1 MDCCRRKKSLLL
13 IASIIVYID
22 ISWKCDIWSLI
33 KYFSPTSHSAAQG
46 PWPQYG
52 SLWTG
57 NKWGTLNL
65 VSMWIDILTLN
76 KYAHISVSGFFFFCF
91 QRFYSDYQT
100 AMSMLISLIF
110 LCLSYF
116 LTTILLKMIVLN
128 ENNYSTQH
136 LSLYSIS
143 PNSRPKFNY
152 FAVYFCWNLYLIS
165 IYALI
170 GPWPLRCPDLT
181 LDLALK
187 LPWLCPA
194 PVTAMGLILP
204 WPCPVV
210 SQKSGG
216 AGLPHRASQ
225 PAACGPRPQRE
236 PLTYFFEIYEEGA
249 NFGPFS

>member
-1 MDCCRRKKSLLL
+1 MWQLFLFWLRLLFFFSWICSDWWWDFNCSALCFWVTSHIPNSFQGIFYRHQLKRLLYTGSDQLDFFKSRLSNSHISFYWIAVGEKKSLLL

-22 ISWKCDIWSLI
+22 ISWKCYIWSLI

-110 LCLSYF
+110 LSLSYF
-116 LTTILLKMIVLN
+116 LTTILL
-128 ENNYSTQH
+128 
-136 LSLYSIS
+136 
-143 PNSRPKFNY
+143 
-152 FAVYFCWNLYLIS
+152 
-165 IYALI
+165 
-170 GPWPLRCPDLT
+170 
-181 LDLALK
+181 
-187 LPWLCPA
+187 
-194 PVTAMGLILP
+194 
-204 WPCPVV
+204 
-210 SQKSGG
+210 
-216 AGLPHRASQ
+216 
-225 PAACGPRPQRE
+225 
-236 PLTYFFEIYEEGA
+236 
-249 NFGPFS
+249 